1 MSEYQFIPRLT
12 VDELELGSRPL
23 RIATVENQ
31 LTIGSSTQLSS
42 LTLRAI
48 GGSSSTTQLVHQPWA
63 QSTPV
68 CVQSCIDS
76 NFSGSLFVSMKPF
89 GNQGNSPRQTVSI
102 QNVNGLALGN
112 PAQAPESTLDC
123 RGVVTHQG
131 LRERRFADGQLGD
144 TIRELAWSFP
154 ATSNEEQV
162 QDLNARLQ
170 TIGMT
175 GSTPLRQFRG
185 LIYWLTRNDGDGI
198 VNGYDYDNSVQH
210 RYKLQVDSGQA
221 RLYLRKRA
229 GDVDVTVHVRSY
241 WAVS

>member
-1 MSEYQFIPRLT
+1 MSDYHYIPRLT

-31 LTIGSSTQLSS
+31 LTVGSATQLSS

-68 CVQSCIDS
+68 CVQSCVDS
-76 NFSGSLFVSMKPF
+76 AFSGSLITSMKPF
-89 GNQGNSPRQTVSI
+89 GNSGNSPRQNVSI
-102 QNVNGLALGN
+102 QNVNGLSLGN
-112 PAQAPESTLDC
+112 PALPPESTLDC
-123 RGVVTHQG
+123 RGVMTHQG
-131 LRERRFADGQLGD
+131 LRERRVADGQLGD
-144 TIRELAWSFP
+144 IIRELSWSF
-154 ATSNEEQV
+154 AASSNEDQV

-185 LIYWLTRNDGDGI
+185 LMYWLTRNDGDGI
-198 VNGYDYDNSVQH
+198 INGYDYDNSVQH
-210 RYKLQVDSGQA
+210 RYKLQVDSGQV
-221 RLYLRKRA
+221 RLYLKKRA

-241 WAVS
+241 WSM